1 MIESLTVPDPE
12 RDHISG
18 SADGSIRLLEYGDYE
33 CPFCAEAQ
41 PILKEIQRRLGD
53 NLLFAFRNFP
63 LTNIHPHSEH
73 AAKAAEAAGAQGNFW
88 GMHDALFENQG
99 ALEDE
104 DLAEY
109 AVELGLDATR
119 LVREVMSSVYAPRIR
134 EDFKSGVRA
143 GVNGTPTFFIN
154 GERYDGARDL
164 KHLLNALTPKVVDDQ
179 KNLTHKKRKAIEKHP
194 DLAKEIVERGH
205 EAGQISDNWHL
216 EDNLSLMQQLGAV
229 KK

>member
-1 MIESLTVPDPE
+1 MSASIALTLPDPE

-33 CPFCAEAQ
+33 CPFCGEVR
-41 PILKEIQRRLGD
+41 PIVKEIQRRLAD

-63 LTNIHPHSEH
+63 LTQIHPHSEH
-73 AAKAAEAAGAQGNFW
+73 AAEAAEAAGEQGNFW

-109 AVELGLDATR
+109 ATELGLDVTR
-119 LVREVMSSVYAPRIR
+119 LIREVTSSVYAPRIR

-143 GVNGTPTFFIN
+143 GVNGTPTFFVN

-164 KHLLNALTPKVVDDQ
+164 IHLLNALS
-179 KNLTHKKRKAIEKHP
+179 
-194 DLAKEIVERGH
+194 AK
-205 EAGQISDNWHL
+205 
-216 EDNLSLMQQLGAV
+216 
-229 KK
+229 

>member
-1 MIESLTVPDPE
+1 MSAFIALTVPDPE

-18 SADGSIRLLEYGDYE
+18 SAEGSSRLLEYGDYE
-33 CPFCAEAQ
+33 CPFCGEAQ
-41 PILKEIQRRLGD
+41 PIIKEIQRRLGD
-53 NLLFAFRNFP
+53 DLLFGFRNFP

-73 AAKAAEAAGAQGNFW
+73 AAEAAEAGGAQGNFW

-109 AVELGLDATR
+109 AVELGLDAMR
-119 LVREVMSSVYAPRIR
+119 LVREVTSSVYAPRIR

-164 KHLLNALTPKVVDDQ
+164 KHLLNALI
-179 KNLTHKKRKAIEKHP
+179 KN
-194 DLAKEIVERGH
+194 
-205 EAGQISDNWHL
+205 SD
-216 EDNLSLMQQLGAV
+216 S
-229 KK
+229 